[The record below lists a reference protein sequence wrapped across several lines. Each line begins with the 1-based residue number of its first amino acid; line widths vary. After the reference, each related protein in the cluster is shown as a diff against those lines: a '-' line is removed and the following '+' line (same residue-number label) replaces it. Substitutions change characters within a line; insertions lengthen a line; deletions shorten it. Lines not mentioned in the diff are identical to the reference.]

1 MSRKLVHKDLSFLI
15 TGICFRVHNALGR
28 YCRERQYADLLEK
41 EFIDHRL
48 KFRREVDLSSFT
60 DRAPK
65 GNRVDFLID
74 EKVVLELKAKP
85 FISKEDYY
93 QTQRYLQGSGL
104 ELALIVNFRNKFLKP
119 KRILNIRLYSDHSDD
134 H

>member
-1 MSRKLVHKDLSFLI
+1 MRRKLVHKDLSFLI
-15 TGICFRVHNALGR
+15 TGICFRVHNVLGR

-41 EFIDHRL
+41 EFIGNRL

-74 EKVVLELKAKP
+74 EKVVIELKAKP

-119 KRILNIRLYSDHSDD
+119 KRILNVRLYSDHSDD